1 MGYYT
6 RHELK
11 VIEGDN
17 GLIEQLIS
25 ESEEAQ
31 YSINVNGCSE
41 ESTKWYDHEMDL
53 RSFSKEHPQALFKLS
68 GEGEDASDIWIE
80 YYRAGK
86 MQRCNAKITFDEFDC
101 DELA

>member
-6 RHELK
+6 SHKLE

-17 GLIEQLIS
+17 ELIS
-25 ESEEAQ
+25 ILRGYEKEVAYAIGGNGETAES
-31 YSINVNGCSE
+31 C
-41 ESTKWYDHEMDL
+41 KWYNHESDL
-53 RSFSKEHPQALFKLS
+53 RRFSAIHPQALFKLS
-68 GEGEDASDIWIE
+68 GEGEDSGDIWIE

-86 MQRCNAKITFDEFDC
+86 MQRCTAKITFDEFDC